1 MAPTN
6 EEEEKLV
13 KYQDELEDLDPA
25 EKFVKEVLR
34 IPFAFA
40 KIEVML
46 YKESF
51 QDEVS
56 HLSSSFS
63 MLEVYIYIYISILVS
78 FLKVIIFL
86 VSNQLKVFTKNTSLL
101 IYMMLFDLSI

>member
-63 MLEVYIYIYISILVS
+63 MLEVYIYIYKYFS
-78 FLKVIIFL
+78 FFFEGYNFFSFKP
-86 VSNQLKVFTKNTSLL
+86 T
-101 IYMMLFDLSI
+101 